1 MNIRN
6 IIAELLKS
14 IIKKFENLVNMN
26 NQKNSKGIE
35 VGHIFYFGTKYS
47 AKLNSLYLDNEGCS
61 KPMHSGSYGIGVSR
75 LVAAIIEA
83 RNDEKGI
90 IWPMQLAPFKIG
102 LINVRKGD
110 NLSTEFSEK
119 FYSKFIEKY
128 DLLYEDRDIRLGQK
142 LNIFDL
148 IANTSFK

>member
-1 MNIRN
+1 
-6 IIAELLKS
+6 
-14 IIKKFENLVNMN
+14 
-26 NQKNSKGIE
+26 
-35 VGHIFYFGTKYS
+35 
-47 AKLNSLYLDNEGCS
+47 
-61 KPMHSGSYGIGVSR
+61 MHSGSYGIGVSR

-83 RNDEKGI
+83 SNDEKGI
-90 IWPMQLAPFKIG
+90 IWPMQLAPFKVG

-148 IANTSFK
+148 IGIPVQLIVGEKNITDGNVEIKDRQSGKLDIISKDKIKEF